1 MQVFTFNCWLSGLT
15 CKYKIVLFIRLFE
28 TQGTC
33 NFPENFSPTGMFN
46 ISDKI
51 LVSLEIM
58 IEWRHLFR
66 RGVPISTA
74 IESKLAAM
82 TEKVQVCLH
91 LWMWDPI
98 PVLVL
103 WILRVFLWTWIP
115 KEWGIL
121 TIRIPKVWGCPDF
134 RFPVET
140 ERSISDRIGLYVR
153 VAFMNFRRNMK
164 TFRWWLDFFS
174 LEMPKVCKIITWKK
188 NPWVPYINLFK
199 QMLKSTIS
207 VQFKRLTYCYSGLSL
222 RFQVA
227 W

>member
-1 MQVFTFNCWLSGLT
+1 
-15 CKYKIVLFIRLFE
+15 
-28 TQGTC
+28 
-33 NFPENFSPTGMFN
+33 MFN

-82 TEKVQVCLH
+82 TERAQVCLY
-91 LWMWDPI
+91 LWMGDPI
-98 PVLVL
+98 PVLTL

-121 TIRIPKVWGCPDF
+121 TIRIAKVWWFQILDF
-134 RFPVET
+134 QWRQKGV
-140 ERSISDRIGLYVR
+140 RRIGLDCMSGLHLWISEGIWKHAVHG
-153 VAFMNFRRNMK
+153 
-164 TFRWWLDFFS
+164 WIFFS
-174 LEMPKVCKIITWKK
+174 LEMPKVCKIITWKE

-199 QMLKSTIS
+199 QM
-207 VQFKRLTYCYSGLSL
+207 F
-222 RFQVA
+222 
-227 W
+227 

>member
-1 MQVFTFNCWLSGLT
+1 
-15 CKYKIVLFIRLFE
+15 
-28 TQGTC
+28 
-33 NFPENFSPTGMFN
+33 
-46 ISDKI
+46 
-51 LVSLEIM
+51 M

-82 TEKVQVCLH
+82 TERVQVCLY
-91 LWMWDPI
+91 LWMGYPI
-98 PVLVL
+98 PVFVL

-115 KEWGIL
+115 KKWGIL
-121 TIRIPKVWGCPDF
+121 TIRIPKVWGFPDL
-134 RFPVET
+134 RFSVET
-140 ERSISDRIGLYVR
+140 ERSLSGRIGLYVR

-164 TFRWWLDFFS
+164 TCRWWLVFFP

-207 VQFKRLTYCYSGLSL
+207 VQFEKLTYYCCICLLNKIDRNHALCSFVFSVWPGTN
-222 RFQVA
+222 
-227 W
+227 